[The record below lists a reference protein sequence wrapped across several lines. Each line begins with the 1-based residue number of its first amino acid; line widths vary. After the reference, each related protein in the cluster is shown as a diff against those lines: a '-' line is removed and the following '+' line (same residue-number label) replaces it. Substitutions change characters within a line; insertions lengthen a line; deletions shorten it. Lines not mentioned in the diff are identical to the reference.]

1 MSRFFEKMPLNFDFS
16 EALTR
21 SRVPPRVA
29 KAKEGNCSGERT
41 GRQSGTGVK
50 NAAPSGENAEQ
61 NRNTPA
67 GRFISS
73 PLFSYRCCRNVC
85 CAVPSR
91 RHARLSPA
99 RALSRLP
106 VSVFYLHSFT
116 RMPHCVVIEGV
127 EGEGLW
133 YFKFTCV
140 HRVRMCSEQ
149 SVGTRGGSYFLAYG
163 AVSIHFIEMR
173 AIEWGA

>member
-1 MSRFFEKMPLNFDFS
+1 MC
-16 EALTR
+16 AA
-21 SRVPPRVA
+21 RVP
-29 KAKEGNCSGERT
+29 KAKERNCSGEKT
-41 GRQSGTGVK
+41 GRENGIGVK
-50 NAAPSGENAEQ
+50 NAAPSRENAEQ

-73 PLFSYRCCRNVC
+73 PLFSCRCCRNVC

-99 RALSRLP
+99 RALSRQP

-140 HRVRMCSEQ
+140 PRVRMRSEQ
-149 SVGTRGGSYFLAYG
+149 SVGTRGESYFLAYG
-163 AVSIHFIEMR
+163 AVSVHFIEVR
-173 AIEWGA
+173 AKEWGA